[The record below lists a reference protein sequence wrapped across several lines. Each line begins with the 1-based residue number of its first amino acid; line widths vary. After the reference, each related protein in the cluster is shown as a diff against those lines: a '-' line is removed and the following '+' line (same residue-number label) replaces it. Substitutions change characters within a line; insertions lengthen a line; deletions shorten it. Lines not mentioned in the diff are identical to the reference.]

1 MEKYCVFDYEKELC
15 KTSRIFCQLL
25 NKDLWCSTVYTFYTL
40 TGGENLQK
48 TILYS
53 MHHGPWCTI
62 LITQYKAYSIH
73 ILSVKYSQLVIAC
86 ETSTSYVK
94 ISKWNMSL
102 LHIYRSRASRIHI
115 QFLIVA
121 SLESNWTGYMGKYFC
136 AMIPYLVVVGKTKK
150 GMILSF
156 YLQRSQTSPTPSRH
170 PWPEYI
176 DPLKI

>member
-1 MEKYCVFDYEKELC
+1 MKRNYVKLVEYFDSCSLKICDVLQSTLSTHWRVARIC
-15 KTSRIFCQLL
+15 K
-25 NKDLWCSTVYTFYTL
+25 
-40 TGGENLQK
+40 K